1 MKGYGSAGA
10 GGGSVVAQP
19 ASKRRWKGQAAAV
32 LALVVFSLL
41 VPLAFLLGLHNRF
54 PSGYL
59 VDDRSQQETTFE
71 NYHNVGGGQDQ
82 TPSEDDQRR
91 VLNLMNRF
99 APPFQKDANSV
110 SPDVYMRINNTGSSP
125 STLQPKDH
133 TSQPITKNEASIS
146 KGPLTENNVAPK
158 EPSSL
163 SNRIGGEDGKKN
175 RDKASNA
182 YETES
187 SCELEFGSYCL
198 WSREHREVMKD
209 SVVKRLKDQLF
220 VARAY
225 YPSIA
230 KLQGQENL
238 TRELKLKIQDHE
250 RMLSEAVSDPD
261 LPPFV
266 GKNIKRL
273 NEAIAKAKSC
283 SVDCN
288 NVDRKLRQ
296 ILDLTEDETHF
307 HMKQSAFLYQ
317 LGVQT
322 MSKSFHC
329 LSMRLTVEYF
339 KSPVSD
345 MEHPFAHKID
355 SPNLQH
361 YVIFSRNIL
370 ALSVTINSTVMN
382 SEESDTI
389 VFHVI
394 TDKENFYS
402 MKHWFARNS
411 YRKATIHIQNFDELK
426 ANLFGNLD
434 LAELS
439 VSEEFRLSSQAI
451 SQPTPLQMRT
461 KYLSIFG
468 HSHFLLPDIFKNLK
482 KVILLDDDVVV
493 QKDISF
499 LWNLDLGGKV
509 NGATQFCGVKL
520 GQLKPY
526 LGTSGYESNSCA
538 WMSGLNI
545 VDLEKWRE
553 HDITG
558 IYRRFLLQLQHEN
571 EAGWRAA
578 TLPAGLLSF
587 HGQIYA
593 LDDALVQQGLGH
605 DYGVP
610 EDTIENVAAL
620 HFNGNMKPWL
630 DLGIPKYKKYW
641 KKYLT
646 QEERFMDE
654 CNVNP

>member
-10 GGGSVVAQP
+10 GGGSVVAPP

-59 VDDRSQQETTFE
+59 VDDRSQQETTFD
-71 NYHNVGGGQDQ
+71 NYHNADGGQDQ

-91 VLNLMNRF
+91 VLNIMNRF
-99 APPFQKDANSV
+99 APPFQKDSNSV
-110 SPDVYMRINNTGSSP
+110 SPDEYMRINNTGSSP

-133 TSQPITKNEASIS
+133 ISQPITKDDASIT

-273 NEAIAKAKSC
+273 DEAIAKAKSC
-283 SVDCN
+283 TVDCN

-339 KSPVSD
+339 KSPLSD

-370 ALSVTINSTVMN
+370 ALSVTINSTAMN

-411 YRKATIHIQNFDELK
+411 YRKATIHILNFDELK

-439 VSEEFRLSSQAI
+439 VSEEFRLSSHTIA
-451 SQPTPLQMRT
+451 QPSPLQMRT
-461 KYLSIFG
+461 KYLSVFG

-493 QKDISF
+493 LKDISF

-526 LGTSGYESNSCA
+526 LGTIGYESNSCA

-558 IYRRFLLQLQHEN
+558 IYRRFLHQLQHKN
-571 EAGWRAA
+571 EAEWRAA
-578 TLPAGLLSF
+578 TLPASLLSF
-587 HGQIYA
+587 HGQIFA
-593 LDDALVQQGLGH
+593 LDDVLVQQGLGH

-610 EDTIENVAAL
+610 EDTIENVVAL
-620 HFNGNMKPWL
+620 HYNGNMKPWL

-646 QEERFMDE
+646 QEERFMEE